1 MSKSL
6 GIINKTTVV
15 ASFIIPIVF
24 ICGSFVSVYQHHSN
38 SVTGLLYMLI
48 CVLLTTVG
56 YWGSLIQGI
65 RSISNG
71 RYATILSG
79 AIFQLIMY
87 VMHLTNS
94 VLETYYMRRSSSAM
108 KGFFAFFNVILTL
121 MIVINVVKLIMVSK
135 TKDAQATTATPSTA
149 RKVLLRFVIFPVVYI
164 AMVIGAYSYLQE
176 HPGVGRTIGFIV
188 ALIIILGAFIFFIIS
203 GGHHGVFVKNDISK
217 NDSRSSEEEQLIV
230 DEFNR
235 RYEEEFRRITGVCPM
250 TLDYRNIQSV
260 PAKEQV
266 ERLRRK
272 MQIEAKQQGVFGKTK
287 WF

>member
-1 MSKSL
+1 LSKSL
-6 GIINKTTVV
+6 GIINKTTVIT
-15 ASFIIPIVF
+15 SFIVPIVF
-24 ICGSFVSVYQHHSN
+24 ICGSLIGVYRHHSN
-38 SVTGLLYMLI
+38 SVIGLFYMLI

-71 RYATILSG
+71 KSKTIISG
-79 AIFQLIMY
+79 AVFQLIMY

-94 VLETYYMRRSSSAM
+94 VLETYYNRRSSSSVAR
-108 KGFFAFFNVILTL
+108 GFYALFDFVLAL
-121 MIVINVVKLIMVSK
+121 MIILNVVKIVMARS

-149 RKVLLRFVIFPVVYI
+149 RKILLRFVIFPVVYI
-164 AMVIGAYSYLQE
+164 AMVIGAYFYLQA
-176 HPGVGRTIGFIV
+176 HPGVGRTIGFVV

-217 NDSRSSEEEQLIV
+217 SDSRSSEEEQMIV
-230 DEFNR
+230 DELNR
-235 RYEEEFRRITGVCPM
+235 GYEEEFRRITGTFPM
-250 TLDYRNIQSV
+250 NLDYRNLQS

-272 MQIEAKQQGVFGKTK
+272 MQIESKQQGVFGKTK